1 MFLQKGTHNIQKWLK
16 YIIRC
21 IYFIA
26 VLSTTAVMKH
36 PAHAGHH
43 VIKLPWWVWW
53 CTLLSAILDLLQ
65 QNTTLIC

>member
-1 MFLQKGTHNIQKWLK
+1 MFVQEGTHNIKKWLK
-16 YIIRC
+16 YIIQC

-43 VIKLPWWVWW
+43 AIKLLCWVW
-53 CTLLSAILDLLQ
+53 
-65 QNTTLIC
+65 